1 MKIYNDLNP
10 VSPFESAVALGYFD
24 GLHLAHRKIIDTV
37 LKNSKRFIPSVFT
50 FSGKGLDTNAI
61 MTFDER
67 LKALEDL
74 GIQQVWAPN
83 FEDIKDLSAEEFFYD
98 FLITK
103 LNAKMLC
110 CGFNFRFGKNHSGD
124 VSLLKTLCE
133 KAGVEL
139 IVIDEIKGTS
149 STAVRKAIKEA
160 QCEEIK
166 EMLGEYYFIESEV
179 IHGANLGSKVLFP
192 TINQRLNEQKLLPKK
207 GVYVSKTVFDESE
220 YYSVTNVGSKPTVD
234 SDGGIYAE
242 THILDFN
249 GDLYGKTV
257 TVYLLK
263 FLREEKKFESISE
276 LKTAMQ
282 KDISKTREYFKK

>member
-1 MKIYNDLNP
+1 MTVFNDLNP
-10 VSPFESAVALGYFD
+10 LSPFESAVALGYFD

-37 LKNSKRFIPSVFT
+37 LKHSRRFIPSVFT
-50 FSGKGLDTNAI
+50 FSGKGLDENAI

-83 FEDIKDLSAEEFFYD
+83 FEDIKNLTAEEFFYD
-98 FLITK
+98 FLIKK
-103 LNAKMLC
+103 LNAKLLC

-133 KAGVEL
+133 KTGVEL

-149 STAVRKAIKEA
+149 STAVRQAIKDA
-160 QCEEIK
+160 RCEDIK
-166 EMLGEYYFIESEV
+166 EMLGEYYFIKSQV
-179 IHGANLGSKVLFP
+179 VHGANLGSKVLFP
-192 TINQRLNEQKLLPKK
+192 TLNQRLNEQKLLPKK
-207 GVYVSKTVFDESE
+207 GVYVSKTVFNESE

-249 GDLYGKTV
+249 EDLYGKTV